1 MKCNIFKIIMVVIL
15 FLPWMVY
22 GNDVNSNIL
31 TLDQAVKLTLKN
43 NLLIKKINE
52 DVMAANTGIKI
63 AESSY
68 FPIVNGEVSYNYM
81 GPSQDINLGP
91 GMNFSLFPE
100 NNYNFQIS
108 AVYTL
113 YEFGKR
119 KKMVELAKLK
129 AEESQTSLNQI
140 KINLAY
146 QTIEVFYS
154 VLFLQ
159 KQLDVLNEQI
169 HDLKRHLD
177 FVTQKKLTGSATPY
191 DVLNTKVRLA
201 QVKSKLIDIQNSYKK
216 QKIALELL
224 TGMKFNTLSKV
235 IGNFD
240 DSKIE
245 IDIQSLLV
253 KALKNRPEVR
263 QAFLS
268 VNIADLNAQIAS
280 LKNMPTIS
288 TYVLYGFKNGLLPDV
303 DNISSHWSVG
313 IKMDVPIF
321 NETNKTQKMVIDKNY
336 SAAQQNINYIKSLIK
351 SQIEQAVND
360 LKAREAQIES
370 SQIRLNQAKELLKIA
385 KIKYSIGLITNLEY
399 LDTQTSVKQA
409 KLSYLS
415 ALYNYVLSKYRL
427 KKTVGDVLW

>member
-81 GPSQDINLGP
+81 GPSQNINLGP

-140 KINLAY
+140 KIDLAY

-177 FVTQKKLTGSATPY
+177 FVTQRKLTGSATPY

-268 VNIADLNAQIAS
+268 ANIADLNTQIAS

-303 DNISSHWSVG
+303 DNISAHWSVG

-351 SQIEQAVND
+351 SQIEQSVND

-370 SQIRLNQAKELLKIA
+370 SQIQLNQAKELLKIA
-385 KIKYSIGLITNLEY
+385 KIKYGIGLITNLEY

-409 KLSYLS
+409 KLGYLS

>member
-177 FVTQKKLTGSATPY
+177 FVTQRKLTGSATPY

-268 VNIADLNAQIAS
+268 ANIADLNTQIAS

>member
-1 MKCNIFKIIMVVIL
+1 
-15 FLPWMVY
+15 MVY

-177 FVTQKKLTGSATPY
+177 FVTQRKLTGSATPY

-268 VNIADLNAQIAS
+268 ANIADLNTQIAS

>member
-216 QKIALELL
+216 QKITLELL
-224 TGMKFNTLSKV
+224 IGMKFNTLSKV

-268 VNIADLNAQIAS
+268 ANIADLNTQIAS

>member
-216 QKIALELL
+216 QKITLELL
-224 TGMKFNTLSKV
+224 IGMKFNTLSKV

-253 KALKNRPEVR
+253 KALKNCPEVR

-268 VNIADLNAQIAS
+268 ANIADLNTQIAS